1 MENNTSGRKK
11 HLVEGTVE
19 TITRGEEVLGEA
31 VEDAK
36 ETLGQVAE
44 TVRETVSEAVN
55 GAGRAQATKKKGF
68 FAKILEAF
76 KK

>member
-1 MENNTSGRKK
+1 MEKNTTGRKK

-44 TVRETVSEAVN
+44 TVKETVS
-55 GAGRAQATKKKGF
+55 GAGRKQATKKKGF
-68 FAKILEAF
+68 FAKILESF